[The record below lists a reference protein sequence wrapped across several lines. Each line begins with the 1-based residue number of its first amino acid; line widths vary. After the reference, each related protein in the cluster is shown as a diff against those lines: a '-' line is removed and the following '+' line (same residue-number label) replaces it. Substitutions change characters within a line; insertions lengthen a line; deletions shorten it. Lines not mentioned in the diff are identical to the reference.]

1 MIIPSKAV
9 IYALASALLFGIST
23 PAAKLMLGTVHP
35 AILAGL
41 LYCGAGVGIAIYR
54 QAIALTGQCARE
66 VTVSRNQ
73 LPWLAGACQAGAANT
88 ELPAVEG
95 LNFLNK
101 LEES

>member
-1 MIIPSKAV
+1 
-9 IYALASALLFGIST
+9 
-23 PAAKLMLGTVHP
+23 MLGTVHSGDPCRP
-35 AILAGL
+35 AL
-41 LYCGAGVGIAIYR
+41 LRRGVGIAIYR